1 MDDPKRILIVRPSAL
16 GDVCRTVGVLVSL
29 RKAYPEARI
38 DWVVQEEFSA
48 AIRSHPA
55 LDGTIEFPRVRMGH
69 WWRSPA
75 RAREVLHWL
84 RELRQGGYDL
94 VFDLQGLGRSG
105 MMTWVTGASRRVGR
119 RWAREL
125 GWLGYNVRHSWPTD
139 RHTVEQMMSLLVAEG
154 IAPIYDL
161 TLYVAQEHRRWWA
174 SQPQAR
180 GAYAVLAPTSRW
192 PSKRWPAANFSA
204 LIGPL
209 LERGFDRVIMIGSPR
224 EVDQTRGIAPA
235 DGKARAAVVDLVG
248 RTSLGQTMA
257 VIAGAELVIAN
268 DSAPLHMA
276 VGFARPCLG
285 LYGPTD
291 PARVGPY
298 GHREA
303 VLRGF
308 SPAPG
313 QSVNYRDRRLGDS
326 LMRLIRPGAVLERVD
341 RILSG
346 HLGPAD
352 DDGRAHETSDAV
364 QGAAR

>member
-38 DWVVQEEFSA
+38 DWLVQEEFSA

-55 LDGTIEFPRVRMGH
+55 LDGTVEFPRERMGR

-75 RAREVLHWL
+75 RARELGRWL
-84 RELRQGGYDL
+84 LELRRRGYDL

-105 MMTWVTGASRRVGR
+105 LMTWVTGARRRVGLR
-119 RWAREL
+119 SAREL
-125 GWLGYNVRHSWPTD
+125 GWLGYNVRRPSPTG
-139 RHTVEQMMSLLVAEG
+139 RHTVEQMMSPLVAEG
-154 IAPIYDL
+154 IEPVYDL
-161 TLYVAQEHRRWWA
+161 ALYLADEHRLWWA
-174 SQPQAR
+174 ARPEAR
-180 GAYAVLAPTSRW
+180 GSYAVLAPTSRW
-192 PSKRWPAANFSA
+192 PSKRWPAADFSA

-209 LERGFDRVIMIGSPR
+209 LERGFDRVVLIGSPR
-224 EVDQTRGIAPA
+224 EVDQTRRITPT
-235 DGKARAAVVDLVG
+235 DGKARGTVADLVG

-257 VIAGAELVIAN
+257 VIAAAGLVIAN

-291 PARVGPY
+291 PARVGPW
-298 GHREA
+298 GREEA

-308 SPAPG
+308 CPAPG
-313 QSVNYRDRRLGDS
+313 ESVNYRDRRLGDA
-326 LMRLIRPGAVLERVD
+326 LMRLIRPADVLERVE
-341 RILSG
+341 RILGPDSG
-346 HLGPAD
+346 DRPKESGVVH
-352 DDGRAHETSDAV
+352 
-364 QGAAR
+364 GAAR

>member
-55 LDGTIEFPRVRMGH
+55 LNGTIEFPRVRLGR

-105 MMTWVTGASRRVGR
+105 MMTWVTGAKRRVGR

-125 GWLGYNVRHSWPTD
+125 GWLGYNVRHPLPTD
-139 RHTVEQMMSLLVAEG
+139 RHTVEQMMALLVAEG
-154 IAPIYDL
+154 IAPVYDL

-192 PSKRWPAANFSA
+192 PSKRWPAADFSA

-235 DGKARAAVVDLVG
+235 DCPEEVLGTRFLIQRAAELILIGQFRKQTRTKTYPRAEVLRNRLPDVG
-248 RTSLGQTMA
+248 QR
-257 VIAGAELVIAN
+257 
-268 DSAPLHMA
+268 APRA
-276 VGFARPCLG
+276 QV
-285 LYGPTD
+285 D
-291 PARVGPY
+291 PA
-298 GHREA
+298 
-303 VLRGF
+303 L
-308 SPAPG
+308 
-313 QSVNYRDRRLGDS
+313 
-326 LMRLIRPGAVLERVD
+326 
-341 RILSG
+341 
-346 HLGPAD
+346 
-352 DDGRAHETSDAV
+352 
-364 QGAAR
+364 